1 MADLLQA
8 ARNKLKRISEDTEV
22 IQQVVAC
29 GETFLSRTRAS
40 RDGLACRLESMG
52 DFLEQA
58 EEVLDDARDELDDR
72 VHETRRLNDF
82 ILCGEALQL
91 EGYHE
96 PAQPEQARP
105 QPPMARPVRVSAG
118 STQVERLVRS
128 PVIDWIGL
136 LAWVV
141 LLGIA
146 LYDWTAR

>member
-8 ARNKLKRISEDTEV
+8 ARNKLKRISEDKEV

-29 GETFLSRTRAS
+29 GETFLSRTRTS
-40 RDGLACRLESMG
+40 RDGLASKLESMG
-52 DFLEQA
+52 DFLAQA

-72 VHETRRLNDF
+72 DHETRRLNDF

-91 EGYHE
+91 EGDHE
-96 PAQPEQARP
+96 PAQPEP
-105 QPPMARPVRVSAG
+105 QPRPPMARPARASEG
-118 STQVERLVRS
+118 STQVARLARNPAV
-128 PVIDWIGL
+128 DWVGL